1 MIVVDGSI
9 EVMAALK
16 TTHHLLQHVMV
27 CRCCDHRFDQI
38 IMSDGI
44 LYVPVGHE
52 GEEDNMIGEEG
63 G

>member
-1 MIVVDGSI
+1 
-9 EVMAALK
+9 MAALK